1 MNPKRRTALISR
13 LANGIGYIA
22 TDFERFGGLFVQAL
36 LELPLDHR
44 GLNLLGYP
52 VAGVVDTTT
61 GDGKVAVE
69 YSDRKDYFSGDMD
82 KARGDLAH
90 ALAGAPSA
98 EKIFLLSGQPSRPQ
112 VAQEFERAM
121 LDLPEMEGKTLY
133 LWGAVE
139 IATQLVDNLIL
150 SDAVVRRL
158 SPYLPDLE
166 RIREEEAASRM
177 VPEPLPSWLPRDDID
192 VAIAER
198 LRQKPVL
205 AIGGVGGLGKTAT
218 VQAFAHRH
226 QDDYEVRIWLD
237 GDEIRRVDDLQAVPL
252 LRAGESRNVVG
263 LMQTLRCLL
272 VIDDA
277 PPNLDMMALE
287 RICGQGTHVLLTQRS
302 TDAQSFDLPMLD
314 RLQSSALLGLAPV
327 KCPEAVFDK
336 IWVTVKGHP
345 LTLSLI
351 LAAVNEGA
359 TWDDILEDCEVIGEM
374 EVGGRRL
381 TDVLLERLR
390 ASLTKELSVFA
401 WSGLPVCDED
411 FLSFA
416 IKPLGIRKLKGNS
429 LTAPDRNRAVR
440 LHDVVH
446 ASLDGSWCTNERSVE
461 LEQLLDTYLVEASR
475 GEGLDLW
482 RNARVLLSKLED
494 MVARGGTPPS
504 FLFALLTTWDAL
516 ETRPELVGEPL
527 EIVRRMA
534 GRKPGPLEINTVIE
548 SIEQLF
554 LYDKERHDP
563 AAQDRLRDRLVAF
576 DKMLE
581 LPSLTLRE
589 TAELLHHKGK
599 ALKRLGDRSA
609 AADLFERVLSGP
621 VPLHEARLQLVDLYK
636 GQAEKETRATQL
648 VDEMLGPGANTD
660 GLTYSVLLGVIERL
674 PSGSGRWRAELIDR
688 HAASIEQTIVSAAN
702 AGAQHAFDAFAALG
716 RYISLERPEMFRS
729 IFDGLPEVELER
741 LQSDRER
748 AARAEIFCEA
758 ARLSPA
764 SAVELREK
772 ARAHYLAIVKPM
784 QFHHQRHAELLID
797 MGKPEDAET
806 ILRQK
811 TSLDTEWLER
821 LMARCRLGQADAD
834 GALKWVDSALAKLSA
849 ERFRSE
855 FLELRHDIRNAL
867 GEDAAVMDLEAAVA
881 ASQKENERLRLQRKL
896 DDLRVGSFP
905 PTSRS

>member
-1 MNPKRRTALISR
+1 MDSTN
-13 LANGIGYIA
+13 
-22 TDFERFGGLFVQAL
+22 
-36 LELPLDHR
+36 
-44 GLNLLGYP
+44 
-52 VAGVVDTTT
+52 
-61 GDGKVAVE
+61 GDGKVVVE

-90 ALAGAPSA
+90 ALGGAPRA

-112 VAQEFERAM
+112 IAQDFERAV
-121 LDLPEMEGKTLY
+121 LGLPEMAGRTLY

-139 IATQLVDNLIL
+139 IATQLVDHLIL
-150 SDAVVRRL
+150 SDAVVRKL

-166 RIREEEAASRM
+166 RIREEEAASRL
-177 VPEPLPSWLPRDDID
+177 VPEPLASWLPRDEID
-192 VAIAER
+192 AAIADR
-198 LRQKPVL
+198 LKQIPVL

-218 VQAFAHRH
+218 AQAFAHRH
-226 QDDYEVRIWLD
+226 QDEYEVRIWLD

-252 LRAGESRNVVG
+252 LRAGESRNIVG

-277 PPNLDMMALE
+277 PANLDMMALE
-287 RICGQGTHVLLTQRS
+287 RICGKGTHVLLTRRS
-302 TDAQSFDLPMLD
+302 TDAHTFNLPMLD
-314 RLQSSALLGLAPV
+314 RSQSWALLGLAPV
-327 KCPEAVFDK
+327 KCPEAVFDT
-336 IWVTVKGHP
+336 IWRTVKGHP

-351 LAAVNEGA
+351 LAAVNERA
-359 TWDDILEDCEVIGEM
+359 TWDEILEDCEAIGEM
-374 EVGGRRL
+374 EAGGRRL

-390 ASLTKELSVFA
+390 PSLMRELSVFA

-429 LTAPDRNRAVR
+429 LTAPDRNRAIR
-440 LHDVVH
+440 LHEVVH
-446 ASLDGSWCTNERSVE
+446 ASLDGSWCTNERAVE
-461 LEQLLDTYLVEASR
+461 LEHLLDTYLVEASR
-475 GEGLDLW
+475 GEGLNLW
-482 RNARVLLSKLED
+482 RNARVLLPKLED
-494 MVARGGTPPS
+494 MVAHGGTPPS

-516 ETRPELVGEPL
+516 ETKPQLVGEPM
-527 EIVRRMA
+527 EAVRQMA
-534 GRKPGPLEINTVIE
+534 GRKPGPLEINMVIE

-563 AAQDRLRDRLVAF
+563 AAQQTLRDRLVAF
-576 DKMLE
+576 DQMLQ
-581 LPSLTLRE
+581 LPDLTPRE

-599 ALKRLGDRSA
+599 ALKRLGDRA
-609 AADLFERVLSGP
+609 AATDLFEQVLAGP
-621 VPLHEARLQLVDLYK
+621 FPLHEARLQLVDLYK
-636 GQAEKETRATQL
+636 GQAEKEARATQL
-648 VDEMLGPGANTD
+648 VDEMLGPGADTD

-674 PSGSGRWRAELIDR
+674 PSGSGQWRAALIDR
-688 HAASIEQTIVSAAN
+688 HAASIERTIVSAAN

-716 RYISLERPEMFRS
+716 RYISLERPEMFRA
-729 IFDGLPEVELER
+729 IFDGLPAVELER

-764 SAVELREK
+764 SAAELREK

-806 ILRQK
+806 ILREK
-811 TSLDTEWLER
+811 TTLDTEWLER
-821 LMARCRLGQADAD
+821 LMARCRLGQSDAV
-834 GALKWVDSALAKLSA
+834 GALNWVDSALAKLTA

-855 FLELRHDIRNAL
+855 FLELRHDIRSAL
-867 GEDAAVMDLEAAVA
+867 GEKDALNDLEAAIV

-896 DDLRVGSFP
+896 DDLRVGS
-905 PTSRS
+905 R

>member
-44 GLNLLGYP
+44 GLNLIGYP
-52 VAGVVDTTT
+52 VAGVVDTTN
-61 GDGKVAVE
+61 GDGKVVVE

-90 ALAGAPSA
+90 ALGGAPRA

-112 VAQEFERAM
+112 IAQDFERAV
-121 LDLPEMEGKTLY
+121 LGLPEMAGRTLY

-139 IATQLVDNLIL
+139 IATQLVDHLIL
-150 SDAVVRRL
+150 SDAVVRKL

-177 VPEPLPSWLPRDDID
+177 VPEPLASWLPRDEID
-192 VAIAER
+192 AAIAER
-198 LRQKPVL
+198 LKHIPVL

-218 VQAFAHRH
+218 AQAFAHRH
-226 QDDYEVRIWLD
+226 QDEYEVRIWLD

-252 LRAGESRNVVG
+252 LRAGESRNIVG

-277 PPNLDMMALE
+277 PANLDMMALE
-287 RICGQGTHVLLTQRS
+287 RICGKGTHVLLTRRS
-302 TDAQSFDLPMLD
+302 TDAHTFNLPMLD
-314 RLQSSALLGLAPV
+314 RSQSWALLGLAPV
-327 KCPEAVFDK
+327 KCPEAVFDT
-336 IWVTVKGHP
+336 IWRTVKGHP

-351 LAAVNEGA
+351 LAAVNERA
-359 TWDDILEDCEVIGEM
+359 TWDEILEDCEAIGEM
-374 EVGGRRL
+374 EAGGRRL

-390 ASLTKELSVFA
+390 PSLMRELSVFA

-429 LTAPDRNRAVR
+429 LTAPDRNRAIR
-440 LHDVVH
+440 LHEVIH
-446 ASLDGSWCTNERSVE
+446 ASLDGSWCTNERAVE
-461 LEQLLDTYLVEASR
+461 LEHLLNTYLVEASR
-475 GEGLDLW
+475 GEGLNLW
-482 RNARVLLSKLED
+482 CNARVLLPKLED

-516 ETRPELVGEPL
+516 ETKPQLVGEPM
-527 EIVRRMA
+527 EAVRRMA
-534 GRKPGPLEINTVIE
+534 GRKPRPLEINMVIE

-563 AAQDRLRDRLVAF
+563 TAQQRLRDRLVAF
-576 DKMLE
+576 DQMLE
-581 LPSLTLRE
+581 LPDLTPRE
-589 TAELLHHKGK
+589 SAELLHHKGK
-599 ALKRLGDRSA
+599 ALKRLGDRPA
-609 AADLFERVLSGP
+609 ATDLFEQVLAGP
-621 VPLHEARLQLVDLYK
+621 FPLHEARLQLVDLYK
-636 GQAEKETRATQL
+636 GQAEKEARATQL
-648 VDEMLGPGANTD
+648 VDEMLGPSADTD

-674 PSGSGRWRAELIDR
+674 PSGSGQWRAALIDR
-688 HAASIEQTIVSAAN
+688 HAASIERTIVSAAN

-716 RYISLERPEMFRS
+716 RYISLERPEMFRA
-729 IFDGLPEVELER
+729 IFDGLPAVELER

-748 AARAEIFCEA
+748 AARAEILCEA

-764 SAVELREK
+764 SAAELREK

-806 ILRQK
+806 ILREK
-811 TSLDTEWLER
+811 TSVDSEWLER
-821 LMARCRLGQADAD
+821 LMARCRLGQSDAV
-834 GALKWVDSALAKLSA
+834 GALNWVDSALAKLTA

-855 FLELRHDIRNAL
+855 FLELRHDIRSAL
-867 GEDAAVMDLEAAVA
+867 GEKDALKDLEAAIV

-896 DDLRVGSFP
+896 DDLRVGS
-905 PTSRS
+905 R